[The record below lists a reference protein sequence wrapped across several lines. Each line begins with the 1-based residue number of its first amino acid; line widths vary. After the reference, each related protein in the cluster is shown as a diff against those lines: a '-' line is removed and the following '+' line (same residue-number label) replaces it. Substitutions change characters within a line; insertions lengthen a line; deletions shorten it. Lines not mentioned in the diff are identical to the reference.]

1 MKKILLM
8 ILLCIPFI
16 VEADTFTYKE
26 TVYAFEEVDSSCV
39 NKEFFPIAVINDG
52 EVIYGH
58 ASGDDQYIKLGKDG
72 KCSEVTKEDFI
83 KMNSHKP
90 YEYEF
95 FQNEQGKYVI
105 KKIRGDEYAY
115 FVKTQDTDIIK
126 DKEYIIIEDD
136 VRVLESSP
144 KKEELDKYYEHI
156 LLSPVDSLELN
167 PNTTYYKKTDLSDVY
182 EIVENPKAEDLYKYF
197 VRDNYTPE
205 IFDVVNIKSIDGVEN
220 ISYYQII
227 TNDSEDK
234 FYLMTTEDSGNRRV
248 FDMNGNEPEQFKGIL
263 NTFFLTDE
271 LFVGVFPDKTVI
283 YDEKL
288 NVVYSEDNNVYGI
301 HIAYSNYSHYLMA
314 FNGKGSTKISKL
326 NEHKLLEGKDQNSNN
341 QDLTFKFSG
350 RLENL
355 NKIELNDKELDA
367 KNYEVKSG
375 STIITLNNDYLKTL
389 ATGEYNLKVT
399 YNDGGYSNATF
410 TVEETEEDTEA
421 DTTLPPNPETSD
433 NIILIFYVLVI
444 SFISGI
450 SIILIKKRTQ

>member
-1 MKKILLM
+1 MKKILLI

-16 VEADTFTYKE
+16 VEADTFKYKD

-39 NKEFFPIAVINDG
+39 NKEFFPIAFINDG
-52 EVIYGH
+52 EVIYVH

-72 KCSEVTKEDFI
+72 KCSEVTKADFI
-83 KMNSHKP
+83 KMNRHKP

-167 PNTTYYKKTDLSDVY
+167 PNTTYYQKTDLSDVY

-248 FDMNGNEPEQFKGIL
+248 FDMNGKEPEQFKGIL
-263 NTFFLTDE
+263 NVFFLTDE
-271 LFVGVFPDKTVI
+271 LLVAVFPDKAVI
-283 YDEKL
+283 YDEEL
-288 NVVYSEDNNVYGI
+288 NVVYSEKNNIFGI
-301 HIAYSNYSHYLMA
+301 HLAYSNYTHYLLVV
-314 FNGKGSTKISKL
+314 NTKDSTKITKL
-326 NEHKLLEGKDQNSNN
+326 NEYKLLEGKDQISNN

-355 NKIELNDKELDA
+355 SKVELNDKELDV

-375 STIITLNNDYLKTL
+375 STIITLNNNYLKTL
-389 ATGEYNLKVT
+389 SAGDYNLKVT
-399 YNDGGYSNATF
+399 YNDGGYSNVTF
-410 TVEETEEDTEA
+410 KVNEKKEEQDI
-421 DTTLPPNPETSD
+421 LPENPETGD
-433 NIILIFYVLVI
+433 
-444 SFISGI
+444 GI
-450 SIILIKKRTQ
+450 SLIVIGVVVSLVGICVVVMLIKED